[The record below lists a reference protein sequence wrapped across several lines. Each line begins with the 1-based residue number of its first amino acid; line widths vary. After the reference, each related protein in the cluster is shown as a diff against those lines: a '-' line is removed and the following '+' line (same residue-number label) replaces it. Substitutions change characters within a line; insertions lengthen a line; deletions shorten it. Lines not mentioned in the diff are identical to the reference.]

1 MSNRRQSETTLKKPM
16 RRRYIALFVIALLA
30 IDQIVKIWV
39 KTHMTIDQAFFVCGQ
54 WFQIRF
60 IENPGFAFGM
70 ELGGDYGKP
79 ILSLFRIVAVVAL
92 IWYINRLIVHGRT
105 SKGVILGFALG
116 LAGALGNIVDSLFY
130 GMIFSESG
138 FGTVAAMFP
147 NGGGYA
153 SFLHGKVVDML
164 YFPIIRTTWPDWMP
178 WVGGDR
184 FVFFSPIFNVADA
197 YVSVAV
203 IYMILFQRKFFR

>member
-1 MSNRRQSETTLKKPM
+1 MK
-16 RRRYIALFVIALLA
+16 RRYIALFVIALLA

-39 KTHMTIDQAFFVCGQ
+39 KTHMTIDQAFFVAGE

-70 ELGGDYGKP
+70 ELGGDYGKL
-79 ILSLFRIVAVVAL
+79 ILSLFRIVAVGVL
-92 IWYINRLIVHGRT
+92 IWYINRLVVRGHA

-116 LAGALGNIVDSLFY
+116 LAGALGNIVDSMFY

-138 FGTVAAMFP
+138 FNTVATMFP
-147 NGGGYA
+147 DGGGYA

-178 WVGGDR
+178 WVGGNR
-184 FVFFSPIFNVADA
+184 FVFFSPIFNIADA

-203 IYMILFQRKFFR
+203 IYMILFQRKFFK